1 MMKQFRCI
9 ACLAVVLSVAVLPLG
24 AQTMQTTFG
33 KNRVQYHDDFDEW
46 MMYESPNFIT
56 YWYGKGRNIG
66 QAVVQLA
73 EYDFYEI
80 QGIIDHRI
88 NDKLEIIVYTD
99 LTDLKQSNIGSE
111 EAFENT
117 TGQTKIQGNKIFVY
131 FDGDHR
137 HLRRQIRE
145 GIASVYLNSL
155 LFGSNLQEIV
165 QNAVLLN
172 LPAWFKEGLIA
183 FVGEKW
189 SPELDDQLRDALLS
203 GQYDDFDDL
212 AEDNPRLAGHSL
224 WYFISEHFGVP
235 TVSNLLYL
243 TRINRSVESGF
254 LYVLGSTFSKTAE
267 SWKNYFTQRYKGELK
282 MGVPPDEAFAI
293 PVKNKRQLPL
303 TQLKVSPD
311 GKKIAY
317 VLNEIGRYR
326 VWVQDVTAGTREL
339 VFHGGFRNAFQATD
353 YNYPLLAWSP
363 NGQELAILYESRDQL
378 KLRRLNFYLDDE
390 AEELMPEQYQR
401 IYSMD
406 YLSPNELVFTASV
419 NGFSDIFL
427 YFISTRQTQR
437 ITNDFWDDLD
447 ATVVHVRN
455 RKGILFA
462 SNRPDSLKVDAPRLD
477 TVLPIGHFD
486 IFYYDLEGKPDEF
499 VRVTHTPM
507 ADERQPIAIDT
518 TWFGFLTDETGV
530 VNRKTGYLETYLHH
544 YDKVVRMRDRAEL
557 ILHPDSSLTT
567 VLDSA
572 ALENV
577 DTVFLRPVY
586 KERAVN
592 HFASNYN
599 RSIRLQHSAPRAGKV
614 VEMMYIDLV
623 PRLFLTP
630 LQPELEIAP
639 PMTLYRKRLEKDEAE
654 KEARRS
660 IAPAVVTPEVAESEP
675 APRAAPPAGR
685 DTLPAPPAD
694 TLREEVA
701 TDYLFQSEF
710 DDEDIPAP
718 WETPADSLAK
728 TPDFLPLEPDYQE
741 PTYYPPVVAL
751 ETAPNV
757 HQVYE
762 FQPGR
767 IVPYRLKFRTE
778 FVTTQLDNTQLF
790 DGLNSYSGTPTDFG
804 YPPPGILFKAN
815 FKDLFEDYQFEGG
828 LRLPTSFN
836 GTEYFAT
843 FDNRK
848 QRLDKRY
855 AFYRRA
861 LRFTGEPTPTALV
874 PPKTESQIVLGQYQL
889 RYPLDIF
896 RSVRATAS
904 LRFDRTIQ
912 LATDATT
919 LNTPTIREK
928 RAGLRLEYVFD
939 NTLDVALN
947 IKNGSRYKVYAEMV
961 KRFNVQLGQNPD
973 FNFEKGFMTILGFD
987 ARHYQ
992 RVLKHS
998 VLAGRLAGATSFGS
1012 EKILF
1017 FLGGTDGWLFQSF
1030 NQDIPQPFTTDFA
1043 YQTVSPHLRGF
1054 RYNIRNGNSFILTNV
1069 EFRLPLFRYLL
1080 PRTQSSFIR
1089 NFQLVG
1095 FFDGG
1100 TAWVGR
1106 SPYDKDSP
1114 LNTAIIS
1121 NPQVTVR
1128 VNYFRDPFVYSYG
1141 VGVRTMVFGYFI
1153 RLDYGWGVETRVQQP
1168 PRLHVSMGLD
1178 F

>member
-1 MMKQFRCI
+1 MTKAFRYGI
-9 ACLAVVLSVAVLPLG
+9 LLFVVPLIMPG
-24 AQTMQTTFG
+24 PGRAQTMQTAFG

-46 MMYESPNFIT
+46 LMYESPNFIT
-56 YWYGKGRNIG
+56 YWYGKARNIG

-111 EAFENT
+111 EAFENA

-131 FDGDHR
+131 FDGSHR

-172 LPAWFKEGLIA
+172 LPPWFKEGLIA

-189 SPELDDQLRDALLS
+189 SAERDDQLRDALLS
-203 GQYDDFDDL
+203 GAYDDFEDL
-212 AEDNPRLAGHSL
+212 AEAHPRLAGHSL
-224 WYFISEHFGVP
+224 WYFISDHFGVP

-254 LYVLGSTFSKTAE
+254 LYVLGSTFSRTAE
-267 SWKNYFTQRYKGELK
+267 SWKNYFTQRYQGERKL
-282 MGVPPDEAFAI
+282 GTPPDEALTI
-293 PVKNKRQLPL
+293 PFKNKRNLPL
-303 TQLKVSPD
+303 TQLKLSPD
-311 GKKIAY
+311 GKKVAY

-326 VWVQDVTAGTREL
+326 VWVQDVQSGARQL

-353 YNYPLLAWSP
+353 YGYPLLAWNP
-363 NGQELAILYESRDQL
+363 NGQELAILYESRDQI
-378 KLRRLNFYLDDE
+378 KLRRINFYLE
-390 AEELMPEQYQR
+390 EETEELLPERYQR
-401 IYSMD
+401 VYSMD
-406 YLSPNELVFTASV
+406 YLSPAELVFTASV
-419 NGFSDIFL
+419 NGFSDIFI
-427 YFISTRQTQR
+427 YFLATRQSQR

-447 ATVVHVRN
+447 ATVVHLRN

-462 SNRPDSLKVDAPRLD
+462 SNRPDSVKADAPRLD

-486 IFYYDLEGKPDEF
+486 IFYYDLEGRPDEF

-507 ADERQPIAIDT
+507 VDERHPIAIDT
-518 TWFGFLTDETGV
+518 TWFGFLTEETGI
-530 VNRKTGYLETYLHH
+530 VNRKVGYLETYLHH
-544 YDKVVRMRDRAEL
+544 YDKVVQLDDRTEL
-557 ILHPDSSLTT
+557 TLHPDSSLTSL
-567 VLDSA
+567 LDSA
-572 ALENV
+572 TLQRV
-577 DTVFLRPVY
+577 DSVWLRPVY
-586 KERAVN
+586 KERAVS
-592 HFASNYN
+592 HFATNYN
-599 RSIRLQHSAPRAGKV
+599 RSIKLQHSAPQAGQV
-614 VEMMYIDLV
+614 VEMIYIDQT
-623 PRLFLTP
+623 PRLFLVPLEPTTQTTP
-630 LQPELEIAP
+630 SWTLFRKHLQQ
-639 PMTLYRKRLEKDEAE
+639 AE
-654 KEARRS
+654 KEKS
-660 IAPAVVTPEVAESEP
+660 PTAPDTLSEP
-675 APRAAPPAGR
+675 PLSPAPPPAS
-685 DTLPAPPAD
+685 DTLPQPPTD
-694 TLREEVA
+694 TAQAVLP
-701 TDYLFQSEF
+701 DYLFQSEF

-718 WETPADSLAK
+718 WQNAETDTAHHAPVVSPLQPEYEQPA
-728 TPDFLPLEPDYQE
+728 
-741 PTYYPPVVAL
+741 YYPPVVAL
-751 ETAPNV
+751 EQTSTI
-757 HQVYE
+757 HRIHK

-790 DGLNSYSGTPTDFG
+790 DGLNSYAGTPTDFG
-804 YPPPGILFKAN
+804 YPPPGILLKAN
-815 FKDLFEDYQFEGG
+815 FKDLFEDYQFEAGV
-828 LRLPTSFN
+828 RLPTSFN

-848 QRLDKRY
+848 KRLDRRY

-861 LRFTGEPTPTALV
+861 LRFSGDPTPTALV

-896 RSVRATAS
+896 RSLRATAS

-919 LNTPTIREK
+919 LNTATLREK
-928 RAGLRLEYVFD
+928 RAGLRVEYVFD

-947 IKNGSRYKVYAEMV
+947 IKNGTRYKLYAEMV
-961 KRFNVQLGQNPD
+961 KRFNVQLDKNPD

-998 VLAGRLAGATSFGS
+998 ILAVRAAGATSFGS

-1054 RYNIRNGNSFILTNV
+1054 RYNIRNGNSFVLTNI
-1069 EFRLPLFRYLL
+1069 EFRLPVFRYVL
-1080 PRTQSSFIR
+1080 PRTQSSFLR
-1089 NFQLVG
+1089 NFQVVG

-1141 VGVRTMVFGYFI
+1141 LGIRTLVFGYFV
-1153 RLDYGWGVETRVQQP
+1153 RLDYGWGVETRVQQQ
-1168 PRLHVSMGLD
+1168 PRLHISMGLD